1 MGRLSIRS
9 CLDLM
14 RGAWHCFN
22 MSERKEQVSIR
33 LPSAM
38 RARAKAIQRPGESE
52 GAVLAEAVAVG
63 VEALER
69 QRGTVTFQPPG
80 ARRAITVP
88 LSEAIALGYE
98 PGEVDAE
105 IKAFLGGGDPLRAPY
120 TRTELPK

>member
-1 MGRLSIRS
+1 
-9 CLDLM
+9 
-14 RGAWHCFN
+14 

-69 QRGTVTFQPPG
+69 QRGMVTFRPPYA
-80 ARRAITVP
+80 ARAVTVP

-98 PGEVDAE
+98 LPTV
-105 IKAFLGGGDPLRAPY
+105 AP
-120 TRTELPK
+120 